1 MTGLGVLVALI
12 GAALMSVAYLNWR
25 YDGNYRYAKWLTATL
40 FGASSLRTSLDRL
53 ADAKLM
59 RRLYRGFSSGVLL
72 LFGGTLLIL
81 GLSLFGR

>member
-1 MTGLGVLVALI
+1 
-12 GAALMSVAYLNWR
+12 MSVAYLNC
-25 YDGNYRYAKWLTATL
+25 
-40 FGASSLRTSLDRL
+40 ASSLRTSLDRL

-59 RRLYRGFSSGVLL
+59 RRLARGFSSGVLL